1 FERAGTDLHAKMS
14 LPMTA
19 AALGCELKLET
30 FDGGQS
36 INVEPGAQDGD
47 TVTLPSLG
55 VPRLRG
61 GKRGDIIVHL
71 QVETPTKL
79 DAAQR
84 DLLEQLAKLRGEE
97 LSAGRV
103 EHSGGM
109 FSRLRDKLNQR

>member
-1 FERAGTDLHAKMS
+1 
-14 LPMTA
+14 
-19 AALGCELKLET
+19 LGCELKLET
-30 FDGGQS
+30 FDGEQQ
-36 INVEPGAQDGD
+36 INVESGAQDGD
-47 TVTLPSLG
+47 TMTLPGLG

-84 DLLEQLAKLRGEE
+84 ELLEQLAELRGEQ
-97 LSAGRV
+97 LTSGRV